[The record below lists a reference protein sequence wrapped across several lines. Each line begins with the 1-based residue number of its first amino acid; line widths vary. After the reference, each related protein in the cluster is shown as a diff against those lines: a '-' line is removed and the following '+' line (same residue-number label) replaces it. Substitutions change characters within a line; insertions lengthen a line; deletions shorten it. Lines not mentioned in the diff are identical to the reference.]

1 MFTGIVEET
10 GRVKTATAGKL
21 VISTDTVTRG
31 MKPGD
36 SVAVNGVCLTVTD
49 FDADSFSVD
58 VMPETL
64 AVTNL
69 GRLRAGD
76 RLNLERAVALGGQMG
91 GHLVQGHIDGTG
103 TIAAVTPE
111 AEAII
116 ITVKAPAEI
125 IRYTV
130 QKGFIAVDGI
140 SLTVIDRD
148 DNFFRVSV
156 VGYTRQQTTLG
167 EKRAGDPVNLE
178 TDIIG
183 KYVEQF
189 TGSQTRS
196 TGITAAFLQEHGF
209 PVN

>member
-21 VISTDTVTRG
+21 VISTVTVTRG
-31 MKPGD
+31 MRLGD
-36 SVAVNGVCLTVTD
+36 SVSVNGVCLTVTD
-49 FDADSFSVD
+49 FNANSFSVD
-58 VMPETL
+58 IMPETL
-64 AVTNL
+64 GITNL

-103 TIAAVTPE
+103 TVAAVTPE
-111 AEAII
+111 AGASL
-116 ITVKAPAEI
+116 ITIEAPAEI
-125 IRYTV
+125 MRYTV
-130 QKGFIAVDGI
+130 RKGFIAVDGI

-178 TDIIG
+178 TDIIS

-189 TGSQTRS
+189 TRSQTQS

-209 PVN
+209 TVN